1 MEIHLDYMIKKI
13 KDEYEY
19 YLFLL
24 NTTTELGLSSKNAII
39 DLYDKIKKKINETIF
54 YLFQDDINFYLDL
67 FYRENKKMFRN
78 NFLNYYFRN
87 NNEYETVMCKLD
99 KFADEF
105 IMDLKFNQTLDNIS
119 NHLIKDI
126 VIKRIEEKIN
136 DSINTKIQNLY
147 NIVGTYKN
155 NLVQLLDN
163 IQTRPLPPDMNN

>member
-1 MEIHLDYMIKKI
+1 
-13 KDEYEY
+13 
-19 YLFLL
+19 
-24 NTTTELGLSSKNAII
+24 
-39 DLYDKIKKKINETIF
+39 
-54 YLFQDDINFYLDL
+54 
-67 FYRENKKMFRN
+67 
-78 NFLNYYFRN
+78 
-87 NNEYETVMCKLD
+87 
-99 KFADEF
+99 
-105 IMDLKFNQTLDNIS
+105 MDLKFNQTLDNIS